1 MSLGVRYTRGFL
13 LDLKRRLS
21 FVRDAHELLE
31 MKRDQLIREIRNAIA
46 KLEEIRGEVE
56 EEVEELYRDLALIHA
71 TYGSQE
77 LLSASWIP
85 GEKMELEILPRI
97 VMGVEVPELKIVKA
111 PSIGKDCPPHIIGL
125 ARKASNL
132 IIKLLKLA
140 ELEAMI
146 ERIAEDLR
154 MTNVRVNALEKVV
167 IPTYEELIKRIGE
180 TIDQSQLE
188 EFMRVKLVKKALAR
202 RRGAV

>member
-1 MSLGVRYTRGFL
+1 MSLRVRYTRGFL

-31 MKRDQLIREIRNAIA
+31 MKRDQLIREIRSAIA
-46 KLEEIRGEVE
+46 KLKKIRGEVE
-56 EEVEELYRDLALIHA
+56 EEVEELYGDLALIHA

-111 PSIGKDCPPHIIGL
+111 PSVGKNYPPHIIGL

-132 IIKLLKLA
+132 IVKLLKLA